1 MSLCQLLDTEV
12 IRVPITSTTKDEVI
26 REMISILYET
36 GRIKD
41 EKEVLR
47 ATMEREK
54 ALSTGIGNG
63 VAVPH
68 CKSAATDRLV
78 AALGISKEGI
88 DFDTADG
95 KPAHIIFALI
105 AEENN
110 PGPHVKALARLS
122 RLLSR
127 QRVRDDLIAATGPEE
142 ILDIIRKNETEE

>member
-12 IRVPITSTTKDEVI
+12 IRVPVTSTTKDEVI

-68 CKSAATDRLV
+68 CKSAAADRLV

-105 AEENN
+105 AEKNN
-110 PGPHVKALARLS
+110 PGPHVKALAKLS
-122 RLLSR
+122 RLLSS
-127 QRVRDDLIAATGPEE
+127 QRVREDLIAAMDPEKV
-142 ILDIIRKNETEE
+142 LDIIRKNEARE